1 METNHIDLKR
11 QMNAL
16 KMCNYHRSLIGEKCE
31 NFLKK
36 ERLRQAAVRLKNK
49 IGDKHHRESNR
60 LRQQKCRMLK
70 VVPQSPSK
78 YHKVVKSLCKAAS
91 SSPRKKLIL
100 QNCLSSF
107 KFESIP
113 TPKPKLSILQLQML
127 RRQNRLFEHK
137 QLVTK
142 IKREYGSINKASL
155 QLHVPYKTLHSLC
168 KPLEKKRKTVCET
181 WVNIRLFYNKE
192 IVSHEHPSVRLKG
205 HRFMTSTL
213 EECFTLYKDDCKK
226 EFKVAV
232 SFSTFA
238 RLRPRNVYKI
248 DQTPDRQCI
257 CDECENFRMVR
268 RTLNRLG
275 IKGVPVHSKECI
287 EMSLCQIN
295 DSNADSND
303 NNPDSDAFH
312 QIDPN
317 YGRIECINRSCKE
330 CGKNLVLLTI
340 LKANPNLESN
350 VKSFEYSQWCWQK
363 KTARTRKLVLEK
375 KSGTL
380 LEIVTL
386 FAKQLEGLAY
396 HIFSCNWNYAQF
408 QHVRDNLKPGFLLQ
422 VYDFGQNF
430 MNVYQDEPQ
439 QVHWDHSQ
447 TTIHPII
454 SYYIKPGEST
464 ITTEEHIMISDDLTH
479 DKFAVKKFEA
489 LSLQHLKSKGIT
501 PRYIV
506 IFSDNC
512 KSQYKGKGTFQF
524 HSESDCS
531 IDAHVFWS

>member
-1 METNHIDLKR
+1 
-11 QMNAL
+11 
-16 KMCNYHRSLIGEKCE
+16 
-31 NFLKK
+31 
-36 ERLRQAAVRLKNK
+36 
-49 IGDKHHRESNR
+49 
-60 LRQQKCRMLK
+60 
-70 VVPQSPSK
+70 
-78 YHKVVKSLCKAAS
+78 
-91 SSPRKKLIL
+91 
-100 QNCLSSF
+100 
-107 KFESIP
+107 
-113 TPKPKLSILQLQML
+113 
-127 RRQNRLFEHK
+127 
-137 QLVTK
+137 
-142 IKREYGSINKASL
+142 
-155 QLHVPYKTLHSLC
+155 
-168 KPLEKKRKTVCET
+168 
-181 WVNIRLFYNKE
+181 
-192 IVSHEHPSVRLKG
+192 
-205 HRFMTSTL
+205 MTSTL

-238 RLRPRNVYKI
+238 HLRPHNVYKI

-295 DSNADSND
+295 DSNSDSNN
-303 NNPDSDAFH
+303 NNPDSDTFH

-340 LKANPNLESN
+340 MKANPNLESN

-422 VYDFGQNF
+422 VYDFGQDF

-479 DKFAVKKFEA
+479 DTFAVKKFEA

-524 HSESDCS
+524 HSESDVPLMHMFFGARHGKGPADGAVGRVKHAAWRAIKSRQVVIKEAQDFYKFLCFK
-531 IDAHVFWS
+531 I

>member
-1 METNHIDLKR
+1 
-11 QMNAL
+11 
-16 KMCNYHRSLIGEKCE
+16 
-31 NFLKK
+31 
-36 ERLRQAAVRLKNK
+36 
-49 IGDKHHRESNR
+49 
-60 LRQQKCRMLK
+60 
-70 VVPQSPSK
+70 
-78 YHKVVKSLCKAAS
+78 
-91 SSPRKKLIL
+91 
-100 QNCLSSF
+100 
-107 KFESIP
+107 
-113 TPKPKLSILQLQML
+113 
-127 RRQNRLFEHK
+127 
-137 QLVTK
+137 
-142 IKREYGSINKASL
+142 
-155 QLHVPYKTLHSLC
+155 
-168 KPLEKKRKTVCET
+168 
-181 WVNIRLFYNKE
+181 
-192 IVSHEHPSVRLKG
+192 
-205 HRFMTSTL
+205 MTSTL

-226 EFKVAV
+226 EFKVAI

-238 RLRPRNVYKI
+238 RLRPCNVYKI

-257 CDECENFRMVR
+257 CDECKNFRMVR

-295 DSNADSND
+295 DSIANSND

-330 CGKNLVLLTI
+330 CGKNLALLTI

-350 VKSFEYSQWCWQK
+350 VKLFEYSQWCWQK

-464 ITTEEHIMISDDLTH
+464 ITTEEHIMISDDLTY
-479 DKFAVKKFEA
+479 DKFAVKN
-489 LSLQHLKSKGIT
+489 LKH
-501 PRYIV
+501 YL
-506 IFSDNC
+506 FS
-512 KSQYKGKGTFQF
+512 
-524 HSESDCS
+524 
-531 IDAHVFWS
+531 I